1 MYEEEGPLNARSPE
15 GVDIIGASY
24 VGATCVLTLKLLS
37 SCHSASQQDCVQ
49 LHHAQ
54 KISVVIEP
62 AFQSVPRIFCDKP
75 ASPSPP
81 SPPPLPPPVLV
92 PPSIHDQSRATGTPT
107 AEVEASSIPGM
118 AADQPR
124 TVPADAQC
132 PLGGGINIL
141 SAGLVSPT
149 QAQVNI
155 VGEVAV
161 RSQTGAMVMVG
172 ATGSLLNV
180 VQVVRGAQLSAMLW

>member
-1 MYEEEGPLNARSPE
+1 
-15 GVDIIGASY
+15 
-24 VGATCVLTLKLLS
+24 
-37 SCHSASQQDCVQ
+37 
-49 LHHAQ
+49 
-54 KISVVIEP
+54 
-62 AFQSVPRIFCDKP
+62 
-75 ASPSPP
+75 
-81 SPPPLPPPVLV
+81 
-92 PPSIHDQSRATGTPT
+92 
-107 AEVEASSIPGM
+107 M